1 MEDQPI
7 DKDELQEIISEFI
20 TESVELVETAVG
32 DLVGLE
38 KEPSGQ
44 AINSVFRAV
53 HTIKGTSGFL
63 GFETL
68 SGLAHRSEDVLGRL
82 RKGELKLS
90 PDIIT
95 TLLKTLDVMRLLVED
110 ISSEGKEARNIASL
124 LAELEAIGPGE
135 GQSDVSP
142 AKDEPEQKRTDNPL
156 DGIEAIGTIE
166 HEEMNVGGL
175 QEFHGTSKS
184 EQTVRVEVRKLDELM
199 NLVGELVL
207 GKNRLMLLNALL
219 KDGEGAHPAIE
230 FHGKARGDPLSEH
243 GELGAPGH
251 QHVGSP
257 LISGL
262 SEVTNYIE
270 MITNGLQTAVM
281 RSRLVPISKLFNK
294 VPRLVRDLCAASGKE
309 TELNIEGGETELD
322 KSFIETLHDPLT
334 HIMRNSIDH
343 GIETPE
349 ERVRAGKPPKGLISV
364 KARSEGNQVVI
375 EVLDDGRGIDVEAI
389 KGKVAERGLLPR
401 SQVDGISLE
410 EAVSFIFV
418 PGFSTARVLSP
429 VSGRG
434 VGMDVVKTNI
444 EKMNGHVYVESAKGK
459 WTRLIIELPLTLAIM
474 KALLI
479 GVGNELYAMPLSVV
493 LEVVGPKQGLT
504 KTVGGQEVLV
514 LRDAIIPVIT
524 LSRVLSVKAG
534 PEEEGSII
542 VCRAPDRPVGLRV
555 RSIIG
560 QEEVVIKSLGE
571 FLKSVRWVAG
581 ATIRGDG
588 RVALILDLA
597 GIAADFFKQRV
608 AA

>member
-1 MEDQPI
+1 MEDRPI
-7 DKDELQEIISEFI
+7 DKAELQEIISQFI
-20 TESVELVETAVG
+20 TESVELVDMAVG
-32 DLVGLE
+32 DLVSLE

-63 GFETL
+63 GFEKL
-68 SGLAHRSEDVLGRL
+68 SSLAHRSEDVLGRL
-82 RKGELKLS
+82 RKGELRLS

-110 ISSEGKEARNIASL
+110 INCEGKEARNIAGL
-124 LAELEAIGPGE
+124 LAELQTIVPGVDRDDIITVPH
-135 GQSDVSP
+135 GLKQDTADSLSDGL
-142 AKDEPEQKRTDNPL
+142 ET
-156 DGIEAIGTIE
+156 IGTIE
-166 HEEMNVGGL
+166 PEETSAGGL
-175 QEFHGTSKS
+175 QESHGHSKI
-184 EQTVRVEVRKLDELM
+184 EQTVRVEVKKLDELM
-199 NLVGELVL
+199 DLVGELVL
-207 GKNRLMLLNALL
+207 GKNRLMLLNTLL
-219 KDGEGAHPAIE
+219 KDDGGEDPAAGYP
-230 FHGKARGDPLSEH
+230 HAGGPLMDS
-243 GELGAPGH
+243 LA
-251 QHVGSP
+251 
-257 LISGL
+257 
-262 SEVTNYIE
+262 EVTNYIE
-270 MITNGLQTAVM
+270 MITSELQTAVM
-281 RSRLVPISKLFNK
+281 RSRLVPIGKLFNK
-294 VPRLVRDLCAASGKE
+294 VPRLLRDLCSASGKK
-309 TELNIEGGETELD
+309 TELTIEGGDTELD

-349 ERVRAGKPPKGLISV
+349 ERVQAGKPPKGLISV
-364 KARSEGNQVVI
+364 KARTEGNQVVI

-401 SQVDGISLE
+401 SQVDGVSIE
-410 EAVSFIFV
+410 EAVSFIFI

-434 VGMDVVKTNI
+434 VGLDVVKTNI
-444 EKMNGHVYVESAKGK
+444 EKMNGHVYIESAKGK
-459 WTRLIIELPLTLAIM
+459 WTRLIIKLPLTLAIM

-479 GVGNELYAMPLSVV
+479 GVGNELYAIPLSVV
-493 LEVVGPKQGLT
+493 LEVVRLKQDLI

-524 LSRVLSVKAG
+524 LSRVLSVAAE
-534 PEEEGSII
+534 PEEEGSVI
-542 VCRAPDRPVGLRV
+542 VCRGPDRPVGLRV

-597 GIAADFFKQRV
+597 GIVADFFKQRV